1 MAVNSF
7 NSLRSRGSIFVLLLA
22 FASIY
27 IIWGSTYLAI
37 RYAVET
43 IPPLLTAGVR
53 HLTAGTVLLLWAL
66 ARGYR
71 PSRREWYSSAVLGV
85 LFFLI
90 GHGSLHWAEQTVPS
104 GLAALL
110 VATEP
115 MWVAL
120 LALFIGTER
129 QTINLASVSGLVL
142 GFAGVVLLTTDGSIA
157 AQSASLWGAIA
168 ILGGTLSWSIGMFY
182 SKKAALPKDPLA
194 RSAMPMFC
202 GAIMLLASSAL
213 TGEFRHFAVQ
223 SVTLKSYLG
232 LLYLI
237 IFGSIVAFTAYTWL
251 LGHCTASLI
260 ATHTYVNP
268 VVAVLLGWFYAGE
281 PLTPRTGL
289 AALIVVIAVAFVTIG
304 TSKAEAPASEPAP
317 AEDAA

>member
-1 MAVNSF
+1 MAVNTL
-7 NSLRSRGSIFVLLLA
+7 NSLRRRGSLFMLLLA
-22 FASIY
+22 FTSIY

-37 RYAVET
+37 RYAVES

-53 HLTAGTVLLLWAL
+53 HLTAGGVLLLWAII
-66 ARGYR
+66 RGYR
-71 PSRREWYSSAVLGV
+71 PTPREWYSSAILGT

-120 LALFIGTER
+120 LALFIGSER
-129 QTINLASVSGLVL
+129 QSINLTSIAGLVL
-142 GFAGVVLLTTDGSIA
+142 GFIGVVLLTTDGAVA
-157 AQSASLWGAIA
+157 AHSASLWGVAA
-168 ILGGTLSWSIGMFY
+168 ILAGTLSWSFGMFY
-182 SKKAALPKDPLA
+182 SKQAVLPRDPLA

-202 GAIMLLASSAL
+202 GAILLLVSAGI
-213 TGEFRHFAVQ
+213 TGEFRDFSVQ
-223 SVTLKSYLG
+223 QVTLKSYLG

-237 IFGSIVAFTAYTWL
+237 VFGSIVAFTAYTWL
-251 LGHCTASLI
+251 LSHCTASLI

-268 VVAVLLGWFYAGE
+268 VVAVLLGWLYAGE
-281 PLTPRTGL
+281 ALTPRTGV
-289 AALIVVIAVAFVTIG
+289 AAVLVVIAVAFVTIG
-304 TSKAEAPASEPAP
+304 TSKAEEPEMEPEA
-317 AEDAA
+317 AKDAA